1 MRGGGDGG
9 RGRDGARFSSCQRR
23 ELKSLS
29 QPRRLVEGQR
39 NSKTPRE
46 VTVPAVT
53 EPGPEERGASISHR
67 GAEPSVSG
75 PSAADTAW
83 LTSNT
88 NPLFLSERNKIT
100 HGCSSRCATGSVIP
114 PRLAPKSWKLRGTVL
129 RPLKGDA
136 AQGALYCTQD
146 TIKKVIRPGTD

>member
-1 MRGGGDGG
+1 M
-9 RGRDGARFSSCQRR
+9 
-23 ELKSLS
+23 
-29 QPRRLVEGQR
+29 
-39 NSKTPRE
+39 PRE

-53 EPGPEERGASISHR
+53 EPGPEERGASISRR

-75 PSAADTAW
+75 PPADTAW

-88 NPLFLSERNKIT
+88 NPLFLPERNKIT
-100 HGCSSRCATGSVIP
+100 HGCPSRCVTGSVIA
-114 PRLAPKSWKLRGTVL
+114 PRLLAPKSWKLCGTAL
-129 RPLKGDA
+129 RPLKCDA